1 MLKKAF
7 ITGITGQDGSYL
19 AELLLKKNYIVYGMM
34 RRSSIFNTERIDHIY
49 KKYPKRFYTIY
60 GDLTDVYSIDE
71 CLKKIKP
78 DEIYHLGSQSHV
90 GISFKMPEQTIQTN
104 SLSTLTILEF
114 IRKNNKKIKFYQ
126 ACSSEMFGAS
136 PPPQSE
142 NTKFLPQSPYGCSK
156 VFSYYLTGYYRRA
169 FKLFA
174 ATGILFNH
182 ESPRRGL
189 NFVTKKITFNIAKLI
204 NGDIKKIDLGN
215 INIERD
221 WGYAPEYVEG
231 IWKILQLKKPDDF
244 VIATKENY
252 KIKDFITECCKI
264 VGLNWKK
271 VFTINNKTYLRPAE
285 VPSLRGDPRK
295 AQKILKWKAKT
306 KFKVLCEIMLKN
318 DLKNLGFSIKD
329 AKIRAKEI
337 NLRK

>member
-1 MLKKAF
+1 M
-7 ITGITGQDGSYL
+7 
-19 AELLLKKNYIVYGMM
+19 
-34 RRSSIFNTERIDHIY
+34 
-49 KKYPKRFYTIY
+49 
-60 GDLTDVYSIDE
+60 YSIDE

-136 PPPQSE
+136 PPPQNE

-182 ESPRRGL
+182 ESL
-189 NFVTKKITFNIAKLI
+189 EE
-204 NGDIKKIDLGN
+204 D
-215 INIERD
+215 
-221 WGYAPEYVEG
+221 
-231 IWKILQLKKPDDF
+231 
-244 VIATKENY
+244 
-252 KIKDFITECCKI
+252 
-264 VGLNWKK
+264 
-271 VFTINNKTYLRPAE
+271 
-285 VPSLRGDPRK
+285 
-295 AQKILKWKAKT
+295 
-306 KFKVLCEIMLKN
+306 
-318 DLKNLGFSIKD
+318 
-329 AKIRAKEI
+329 
-337 NLRK
+337 

>member
-49 KKYPKRFYTIY
+49 KKYPRRFYTIY

-114 IRKNNKKIKFYQ
+114 VRKNNKKIKFYQ

>member
-49 KKYPKRFYTIY
+49 KQYPKRFNTVY

-90 GISFKMPEQTIQTN
+90 GISFKMPEQTIKTN

-114 IRKNNKKIKFYQ
+114 IRKNNNKIKFYQ

-136 PPPQSE
+136 RPPQNE

-156 VFSYYLTGYYRRA
+156 IFSYYLTSYYRRA

-189 NFVTKKITFNIAKLI
+189 NFVTKKITFNIARLI
-204 NGDIKKIDLGN
+204 NGEIKKINLGD
-215 INIERD
+215 ISIERD
-221 WGYAPEYVEG
+221 WGYAPEYVEA
-231 IWKILQLKKPDDF
+231 IWRVLQYKKPDDF
-244 VIATKENY
+244 VIATKETY
-252 KIKDFITECCKI
+252 KIKDFIEECCNI

-271 VFTINNKTYLRPAE
+271 VFTINNRSYLRPAE
-285 VPSLRGDPRK
+285 VPSLLGNPKK

-306 KFKVLCEIMLKN
+306 KFKDLCLIMLKSDLDHVN
-318 DLKNLGFSIKD
+318 ISIEEAKVIAKKINLKN
-329 AKIRAKEI
+329 
-337 NLRK
+337 

>member
-49 KKYPKRFYTIY
+49 KKYPKRFHTIY

-114 IRKNNKKIKFYQ
+114 IRKNIKKIKFYQ

-136 PPPQSE
+136 PPPQNE

-204 NGDIKKIDLGN
+204 NGDIKKINLGN

-231 IWKILQLKKPDDF
+231 IWKILQFKKPDDF

-252 KIKDFITECCKI
+252 KIKDFIIECCKI

-318 DLKNLGFSIKD
+318 DLNNLGFSIKD
-329 AKIRAKEI
+329 AKIRAKKI